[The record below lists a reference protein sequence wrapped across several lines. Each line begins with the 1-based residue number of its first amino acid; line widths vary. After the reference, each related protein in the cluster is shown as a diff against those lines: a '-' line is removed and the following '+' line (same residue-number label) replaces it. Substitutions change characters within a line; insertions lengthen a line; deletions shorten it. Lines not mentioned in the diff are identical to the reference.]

1 MFKAVFTD
9 MDGTLLKKDHTISDA
24 SKAIIKRL
32 LSEGVLVVPISA
44 RPLHGML
51 HLTKDIFPADIPL
64 VSLNGSYILLGNEI
78 IYQSDVA
85 LEHVKDVQKELEA
98 YGVSAMYYSQMEWHA
113 ETDDEHI
120 KKEQKITDV
129 KIKIQPFDKT
139 LNEWK
144 EKKTGPNKILIA
156 GPKER
161 ILEIEQNLLN
171 QHKGKFNMSKSKSTY
186 LEVMSLEASKT
197 KAIQFLMD
205 RYGIQQNEI
214 IAIGDNF
221 NDKEMIEFAGVG
233 VAMGNAPDEIK
244 AIADYVTD
252 TNNEDGVAKALN
264 HFFYN
269 N

>member
-1 MFKAVFTD
+1 
-9 MDGTLLKKDHTISDA
+9 
-24 SKAIIKRL
+24 
-32 LSEGVLVVPISA
+32 
-44 RPLHGML
+44 
-51 HLTKDIFPADIPL
+51 
-64 VSLNGSYILLGNEI
+64 
-78 IYQSDVA
+78 
-85 LEHVKDVQKELEA
+85 
-98 YGVSAMYYSQMEWHA
+98 
-113 ETDDEHI
+113 
-120 KKEQKITDV
+120 
-129 KIKIQPFDKT
+129 
-139 LNEWK
+139 
-144 EKKTGPNKILIA
+144 
-156 GPKER
+156 
-161 ILEIEQNLLN
+161 
-171 QHKGKFNMSKSKSTY
+171 MSKSKSTY

-205 RYGIQQNEI
+205 KYGIQQNEI

>member
-1 MFKAVFTD
+1 
-9 MDGTLLKKDHTISDA
+9 MDGTLLRKDHTISEV
-24 SKAIIKRL
+24 SKQVIKRL

-64 VSLNGSYILLGNEI
+64 VSLNGSYILHNNEI

-85 LEHVKDVQKELEA
+85 LEHVADVQKELEA
-98 YGVSAMYYSQMEWHA
+98 YGVSAMYYSQMKWHA
-113 ETDDEHI
+113 EKDDEHI

-129 KIKIQPFDKT
+129 KIKIQPFAET

-144 EKKTGPNKILIA
+144 AGNSGPNKILIA
-156 GPKER
+156 GDKDK
-161 ILEIEQNLLN
+161 ILQIEQKLLQ
-171 QHKGKFNMSKSKSTY
+171 QHGDKFNMSKSKSTY
-186 LEVMSLEASKT
+186 LEVMSLEASKV

-233 VAMGNAPDEIK
+233 VAMGNAPEEIK

-269 N
+269 

>member
-9 MDGTLLKKDHTISDA
+9 MDGTLLRKDHSISDV
-24 SKAIIKRL
+24 SKQVIKKL
-32 LSEGVLVVPISA
+32 LDQGVLVVPISA

-51 HLTKDIFPADIPL
+51 HLTKDIFPPDIPL
-64 VSLNGSYILLGNEI
+64 VSLNGSYILLNNEI
-78 IYQSDVA
+78 IYQSNVA
-85 LEHVKDVQKELEA
+85 LEHVAEVQKELEQ

-113 ETDDEHI
+113 EKDDEHI

-129 KIKIQPFDKT
+129 KIKIRPFADT

-144 EKKTGPNKILIA
+144 AKNSGPNKILIA
-156 GPKER
+156 GKENS
-161 ILEIEQNLLN
+161 ILAIEQSLLKK
-171 QHKGKFNMSKSKSTY
+171 HGDKFNMSKSKTTY

-197 KAIQFLMD
+197 KAIQFLMN

-221 NDKEMIEFAGVG
+221 NDKEMIEFAGIG
-233 VAMGNAPDEIK
+233 IAMGNAPDEIK

-252 TNNEDGVAKALN
+252 TNNEDGVAKALI
-264 HFFYN
+264 HFFELN
-269 N
+269 